1 MENFEAKK
9 TKEELLRDKIEEV
22 SKYGDGRGQ
31 EMDAEVIEAVAL
43 MNLLGFN
50 TSSSCGGHVDQ
61 WNIRNPYIRVA
72 APDKP
77 MEYVGERLL
86 KKIISKKYSITDRQV
101 EYREPAEKE
110 YWHGIK
116 GNNYKRTNEW
126 QEWDKKNEILY
137 DELMEFLEEYR
148 GLSEKQPNFHR
159 RHGLAVDVVFGEDV
173 PTDQRKKR
181 LTADEKEIL
190 ERKLGS
196 FQEEV
201 KLFTEFLKK
210 KYFEENSA

>member
-1 MENFEAKK
+1 
-9 TKEELLRDKIEEV
+9 
-22 SKYGDGRGQ
+22 
-31 EMDAEVIEAVAL
+31 
-43 MNLLGFN
+43 
-50 TSSSCGGHVDQ
+50 
-61 WNIRNPYIRVA
+61 
-72 APDKP
+72 
-77 MEYVGERLL
+77 
-86 KKIISKKYSITDRQV
+86 
-101 EYREPAEKE
+101 
-110 YWHGIK
+110 
-116 GNNYKRTNEW
+116 
-126 QEWDKKNEILY
+126 
-137 DELMEFLEEYR
+137 MEFLEEYR